1 MRHCII
7 IILFLLA
14 PVFAQ
19 AGQTLSFGYI
29 DQPLSSMSLAVLK
42 AAYEKL
48 GYTIETAK
56 GPAAR
61 ILADSNAGLSDGE
74 VHRIAAI
81 SSQYPNLIRIDV
93 PINTVEGMLIS
104 CGKTY
109 DLKNIKDLE
118 KYRVA
123 VRIGNIY
130 ATNLTKDLPNV
141 TRTTSADKLLQL
153 LLEGR
158 VDLLLSDRP
167 WAISQKGLPGNE
179 CLRIQEPPLVTIP
192 LYHYI
197 HKRHRALVPAI
208 TRVLKKMQNSG
219 ESETIRRQA
228 IKEFIARLQ
237 YLRTRSMVQ
246 TTD

>member
-19 AGQTLSFGYI
+19 AGQTLRFGYI
-29 DQPLSSMSLAVLK
+29 DQPLSYMSLAVLK
-42 AAYEKL
+42 AAYKKL

-61 ILADSNAGLSDGE
+61 ILADSNAGLTDGE

-81 SSQYPNLIRIDV
+81 APQYPNLIRVDV

-109 DLKNIKDLE
+109 NVKSIKDLE
-118 KYRVA
+118 KYRIA

-130 ATNLTKDLPNV
+130 ATTLTKDMPQV
-141 TRTTSADKLLQL
+141 TRTPDADKMLQL

-158 VDLLLSDRP
+158 VDLILSDRP
-167 WAISQKGLPGNE
+167 WATSQKIIPGNE
-179 CLRIQEPPLVTIP
+179 CLRIQEPPLVTTP
-192 LYHYI
+192 LYHYL
-197 HKRHRALVPAI
+197 HKRHHALVPAI
-208 TRVLKKMQNSG
+208 TRVLKKMQKSG
-219 ESETIRRQA
+219 ESETIRHQA
-228 IKEFIARLQ
+228 IKEFIAQLQ
-237 YLRTRSMVQ
+237 YSPTRPMVQ
-246 TTD
+246 ATN